1 MKKPLISFGIPSIR
15 DIDYVRKTINMLF
28 NKADDPS
35 SIEIIFR
42 FNTDTAPVTAYQ
54 NQQGYIDDI
63 LVNQPQEIKNNIK
76 FLFGKS
82 NYGYCSIGDFH
93 HEIVEEY
100 TGEFLFFFNDDC
112 DDLTEGYDSVVKPYS
127 GKCVILNIDNHYN
140 PYDLF
145 VMSRK
150 FIELNNNM
158 VQYSTYYNYDMQDW
172 SESFPEICHRV
183 DIEVQHQ
190 PSAQFGMRVSHGHD
204 CRVLNEDGYTWNCK
218 HFGIDGKQ
226 KKLRSDKNGLNKR
239 IKLNYVDI
247 PNLKKQLKENPEYI
261 YDIEN
266 NNPDT
271 WEDREIQI
279 LDVWKCGCCSFELQD
294 IQEQVR
300 DYLI

>member
-15 DIDYVRKTINMLF
+15 HIDYVRKTINMIF
-28 NKADDPS
+28 DKADDPS
-35 SIEIIFR
+35 CIEIVFR
-42 FNTDTAPVTAYQ
+42 FNTDSGPVTEYK

-63 LVNQPQEIKNNIK
+63 LSEQPQERKDSIK
-76 FLFGKS
+76 FLFGESK
-82 NYGYCSIGDFH
+82 YGYCSIGDFH

-127 GKCVILNIDNHYN
+127 GKCVILNIDNHHN

-145 VMSRK
+145 IMSRK

-158 VQYSTYYNYDMQDW
+158 VQYSTYYNYDMFDW
-172 SESFPEICHRV
+172 SMSFPEICHRV
-183 DIEVQHQ
+183 AIEVQHQ
-190 PSAQFGMRVSHGHD
+190 PSAQFGIRISHGHD
-204 CRVLNEDGYTWNCK
+204 CRMLKDNDYTWNCK
-218 HFGIDGKQ
+218 HFGVDGKH
-226 KKLRSDKNGLNKR
+226 KEFRDDENGLNKR
-239 IKLNYVDI
+239 TKLLFVDI
-247 PNLKKQLKENPEYI
+247 PNIKKQLKENPEYI

-266 NNPDT
+266 NNPDD
-271 WEDREIQI
+271 WEERE
-279 LDVWKCGCCSFELQD
+279 LSVPDGNRCECCSFELQD